1 MARCGRARPPL
12 NLRGDR
18 RHLRVGLLGGSFNPA
33 HAGHRHIAELA
44 LKLLGL
50 DEVWLLVSPQ
60 NPLKSTADMAP
71 FATRLASAEQAAAG
85 HPRIRAAAIEAHF
98 GTRYTADTVAALVR
112 RFPCA
117 RLVWLMGADNLGQI
131 GRWRRWM
138 RIFRTLPVAILARGP
153 YCEQALAAKAA
164 RRLSRFRLHPER
176 ARELAGRDALPAW
189 VFLHVKLHPASATAI
204 RAETT

>member
-1 MARCGRARPPL
+1 
-12 NLRGDR
+12 
-18 RHLRVGLLGGSFNPA
+18 
-33 HAGHRHIAELA
+33 
-44 LKLLGL
+44 
-50 DEVWLLVSPQ
+50 
-60 NPLKSTADMAP
+60 
-71 FATRLASAEQAAAG
+71 
-85 HPRIRAAAIEAHF
+85 
-98 GTRYTADTVAALVR
+98 
-112 RFPCA
+112 
-117 RLVWLMGADNLGQI
+117 MGADNLGQI